1 MSLSKFDRYIDRHA
15 RSFTERLQALC
26 RMPSVAAR
34 GTGMRAI
41 AEAVEQLMQRV
52 GVGTRLFRMGS
63 GYPIIYGECG
73 GGPRSY
79 VVYGHY
85 DVQPVGHLSDWSF
98 GPFSATIQDDKLYAR
113 GAANSKGDLIARL
126 AAVEAYQKTFGKLPV
141 SLRFLVEGEDGLGS
155 PSLYR
160 FTTEHA
166 DLLEADG
173 CIWDEGYRDTKDI
186 PVVSLGFKGITFLEL
201 RAFGA
206 RSDLHSKWGA
216 IVPNP
221 AWRLVQA
228 LSTLTSPK
236 GVITIDGFSSHIAPI
251 SDEDAEVL
259 KAIELDEV
267 GLKREFRIGGWV
279 RSMKGQTLVK
289 EHIFGATCTICGI
302 HTGHTD
308 AGAKTVLPSMAMAR
322 LDFRLVPDLTADI
335 VAHLL
340 REHLDVRGF
349 KDIEIIE
356 LGSAP
361 LAKSSAKSGVARAVI
376 ESTTEVY
383 GTPPL
388 IYPMDPSSGP
398 VGAVCGVSQ
407 PATPVAS
414 FGTSYA
420 GSNPHGPDENI
431 RVDDFLQNI
440 KLIGRVI
447 HKLAETSKTKPA
459 PHLTSHETER
469 KSTSPLPRVKSST
482 KGE

>member
-1 MSLSKFDRYIDRHA
+1 MVFSKFDKYVDRHS
-15 RSFTERLQALC
+15 RVFTERLQALC

-41 AEAVEQLMQRV
+41 AEAVEQSMQRI
-52 GVGTRLFRMGS
+52 GIGTRSFRMGS

-73 GGPRSY
+73 SGPKTF
-79 VVYGHY
+79 VIYGHY
-85 DVQPVGHLSDWSF
+85 DVQPVGHLTEWSS
-98 GPFSATIQDDKLYAR
+98 GPFAATISDGKLYAR

-141 SLRFLVEGEDGLGS
+141 TLRFLIEGEDGLGS
-155 PSLYR
+155 PSLYS
-160 FTTEHA
+160 FTKEHPE
-166 DLLEADG
+166 LLKADG
-173 CIWDEGYRDTKDI
+173 CLWDEGARDTKET

-206 RSDLHSKWGA
+206 RSDLHSKWGT

-228 LSTLTSPK
+228 LATITSPK

-259 KAIELDEV
+259 KNIELDEV

-279 RSMKGQTLVK
+279 RAMKGHTLVK

-308 AGAKTVLPSMAMAR
+308 AGAKTVLPSTAMAR
-322 LDFRLVPDLTADI
+322 LDFRLVPDLTAPI
-335 VAHLL
+335 VVGLL
-340 REHLDVRGF
+340 RKHLDVRGF

-361 LAKSSAKSGVARAVI
+361 LAKSSARSRVARAVI
-376 ESTTEVY
+376 ESTTEVH
-383 GTPPL
+383 GKPPV

-398 VGAVCGVSQ
+398 VGAVCGVSD

-420 GSNPHGPDENI
+420 GSNPHGPNENI
-431 RVDDFLQNI
+431 RVEDYLRTI
-440 KLIGRVI
+440 KLIGRII
-447 HKLAETSKTKPA
+447 HKL
-459 PHLTSHETER
+459 
-469 KSTSPLPRVKSST
+469 KSSSSV
-482 KGE
+482 

>member
-1 MSLSKFDRYIDRHA
+1 
-15 RSFTERLQALC
+15 
-26 RMPSVAAR
+26 MPSVAAR

-41 AEAVEQLMQRV
+41 AEAVEQSMQRV
-52 GVGTRLFRMGS
+52 GIGTRTFKMGN

-73 GGPRSY
+73 SGPKSF

-85 DVQPVGHLSDWSF
+85 DVQPVGHLNEWSF
-98 GPFSATIQDDKLYAR
+98 GPFAATIQDGKLYAR
-113 GAANSKGDLIARL
+113 GAANSKADLMARL

-141 SLRFLVEGEDGLGS
+141 SLRFIVEGEDGLGS

-160 FTTEHA
+160 FTNEHA
-166 DLLEADG
+166 DLLQADG
-173 CIWDEGYRDTKDI
+173 CLWDEGYRDTKET

-206 RSDLHSKWGA
+206 RTDLHSKWGA

-228 LSTLTSPK
+228 LATITSPK

-251 SDEDAEVL
+251 SEEDAEVL
-259 KAIELDEV
+259 KTIELDEA
-267 GLKREFRIGGWV
+267 GLRREFRIAGWV
-279 RSMKGQTLVK
+279 RSMKGLTLVK

-308 AGAKTVLPSMAMAR
+308 AGAKTVLPSTAMAR
-322 LDFRLVPDLTADI
+322 LDFRLVPDLTGKI
-335 VAHLL
+335 VSDLL

-361 LAKSSAKSGVARAVI
+361 LAKSSAKSTVARAVI
-376 ESTTEVY
+376 SATKEVY
-383 GTPPL
+383 ETTPH

-398 VGAVCGVSQ
+398 VGAVCGVAQ
-407 PATPVAS
+407 PPTPVAS

-431 RVDDFLQNI
+431 RVDDFLQSI
-440 KLIGRVI
+440 KLIGRII
-447 HKLAETSKTKPA
+447 HKLSEGKSKQSGTHSLGDGEKTPTA
-459 PHLTSHETER
+459 PLPKLKNSER
-469 KSTSPLPRVKSST
+469 K
-482 KGE
+482 E

>member
-1 MSLSKFDRYIDRHA
+1 MSFTKFDRYVDRHA
-15 RSFTERLQALC
+15 RHFTERLQALC

-34 GTGMRAI
+34 GTGMRAM
-41 AEAVEQLMQRV
+41 AESVEQLMQRV
-52 GVGTRLFRMGS
+52 GMGTRSFKIGN

-73 GGPRSY
+73 GGPKNF

-85 DVQPVGHLSDWSF
+85 DVQPVGHLPEWST
-98 GPFSATIQDDKLYAR
+98 GPFAATIQDGKLYAR

-126 AAVEAYQKTFGKLPV
+126 AAVEAYQKSFGKLPIT
-141 SLRFLVEGEDGLGS
+141 LRFIVEGEDGLGS

-160 FTTEHA
+160 FTTEHPE
-166 DLLEADG
+166 LLLADG
-173 CIWDEGYRDTKDI
+173 CLWDEGYRDTKDL

-206 RSDLHSKWGA
+206 RTDLHSKWGA

-228 LSTLTSPK
+228 LATLTSPK
-236 GVITIDGFSSHIAPI
+236 GVITIDGFSSYVAPI
-251 SDEDAEVL
+251 SDEDGELL
-259 KAIELDEV
+259 KLIELDEV

-279 RSMKGQTLVK
+279 RSMKGHTLVK
-289 EHIFGATCTICGI
+289 EHIFGPTCTICGI
-302 HTGHTD
+302 QTGHTD
-308 AGAKTVLPSMAMAR
+308 AGAKTVLPSTAMAR
-322 LDFRLVPDLTADI
+322 LDFRLVPDLTSKI
-335 VAHLL
+335 VVGLL

-356 LGSAP
+356 LGNAP
-361 LAKSSAKSGVARAVI
+361 LAKSSAKSDIARAVI
-376 ESTTEVY
+376 ESMKEVY
-383 GTPPL
+383 GTKPL

-398 VGAVCGVSQ
+398 VGAVCGVNT
-407 PATPVAS
+407 PPTPVVS

-431 RVDDFLQNI
+431 RIDDFLQSI

-447 HKLAETSKTKPA
+447 HRLAEGSTK
-459 PHLTSHETER
+459 
-469 KSTSPLPRVKSST
+469 PLPRISESDSRPTAPLPRLKH
-482 KGE
+482 

>member
-1 MSLSKFDRYIDRHA
+1 
-15 RSFTERLQALC
+15 
-26 RMPSVAAR
+26 
-34 GTGMRAI
+34 
-41 AEAVEQLMQRV
+41 
-52 GVGTRLFRMGS
+52 MGS

-73 GGPRSY
+73 SGPKTF

-85 DVQPVGHLSDWSF
+85 DVQPVGQLTDWSS
-98 GPFSATIQDDKLYAR
+98 GPFAATIDDGKLYAR
-113 GAANSKGDLIARL
+113 GAANSKGDLLARL

-141 SLRFLVEGEDGLGS
+141 TLRFIVEGEDGLGS

-160 FTTEHA
+160 FTTENPE
-166 DLLEADG
+166 LLQANG
-173 CIWDEGYRDTKDI
+173 CLWDEGSSDTREN

-206 RSDLHSKWGA
+206 RSDLHSKWGT

-228 LSTLTSPK
+228 LATITSPK

-251 SDEDAEVL
+251 SDEDSEVL
-259 KAIELDEV
+259 KAIELDEI

-279 RSMKGQTLVK
+279 RAMKGHTLVK
-289 EHIFGATCTICGI
+289 EHIFGPTCTICGI
-302 HTGHTD
+302 HTGHTE
-308 AGAKTVLPSMAMAR
+308 AGAKTILPSTAMAR
-322 LDFRLVPDLTADI
+322 LDFRLVPDLSAELVI
-335 VAHLL
+335 RLL

-349 KDIEIIE
+349 RDIEIIE

-361 LAKSSAKSGVARAVI
+361 LAKSSAKSRVARAVI
-376 ESTTEVY
+376 ESTTEVF
-383 GTPPL
+383 GKPPV

-407 PATPVAS
+407 PPTPVAS

-420 GSNPHGPDENI
+420 GSNPHGPNENI
-431 RVDDFLQNI
+431 RIEDFLRSI

-447 HKLAETSKTKPA
+447 HRLAGTRAKTE
-459 PHLTSHETER
+459 SHEDTR
-469 KSTSPLPRVKSST
+469 STAPLPKLKHT
-482 KGE
+482 DKKE